1 YAVISQDE
9 NPKRNLQFVW
19 TANRHYRH
27 IEFRATFIVN
37 DDVFWVSE
45 KSRLLGDPKAGP
57 LPLPR
62 NRVTAPINTDE
73 CGNTKGCFREPP
85 GCIEPQCLYILTWRS
100 EAATIDFELGG
111 LADSSIDRYV
121 AVGLSEDKYMGDD
134 TVLTC
139 AHNSETGRTEI
150 FLSYNTADPKNN
162 IPVPKYD
169 VNPSTGGHYDTSL
182 YPVIVSEEGSYDNGR
197 LRCRFRINRDLDTK
211 KRRRITRFIQR
222 RHGLSVEELP
232 LASANRIDFTYF
244 SNSHG
249 RATYSL
255 AKAHGCLMILA
266 WIFFASIGLLLTK
279 YYKPMWPESR
289 MFDQKY
295 WFLGHFNCM
304 ATMFIITII
313 AIILIF
319 VEAGGYSQAPDLPQ
333 KAHPILGIIIFIC
346 IIINPILAL
355 IRPSEENKCRPVFN
369 WFHWAFGTI
378 ANVLA
383 IPQIF
388 IGMDFGK
395 VMVPWWAT
403 WVLVIWVIF
412 HIAVELTLEIHQCCT
427 YKKNKERRKKWE
439 REKRE
444 YPKQHF
450 PEPQPAGRKFKQF
463 MLFLHIGFTAF
474 ITLFMIIV
482 IAVS

>member
-1 YAVISQDE
+1 M
-9 NPKRNLQFVW
+9 LQA
-19 TANRHYRH
+19 ANN
-27 IEFRATFIVN
+27 A
-37 DDVFWVSE
+37 
-45 KSRLLGDPKAGP
+45 
-57 LPLPR
+57 
-62 NRVTAPINTDE
+62 
-73 CGNTKGCFREPP
+73 
-85 GCIEPQCLYILTWRS
+85 
-100 EAATIDFELGG
+100 
-111 LADSSIDRYV
+111 
-121 AVGLSEDKYMGDD
+121 
-134 TVLTC
+134 
-139 AHNSETGRTEI
+139 
-150 FLSYNTADPKNN
+150 
-162 IPVPKYD
+162 
-169 VNPSTGGHYDTSL
+169 HYDKSL
-182 YPVIVSEEGSYDNGR
+182 YPVIVAEEGSYDNGR
-197 LRCRFRINRDLDTK
+197 LRCRFKINRDLDEYHSK
-211 KRRRITRFIQR
+211 LKAIRGGPNHLLFAHGFAVRGSPK
-222 RHGLSVEELP
+222 RHGLSVEDLP
-232 LASANRIDFTYF
+232 LASAERVDF
-244 SNSHG
+244 SRSHDSHD
-249 RATYSL
+249 RARYSL

-279 YYKPMWPESR
+279 YYKPMWPNNR
-289 MFDQKY
+289 MFDHKY

-333 KAHPILGIIIFIC
+333 KAHPILGIIILIC

-355 IRPSEENKCRPVFN
+355 IRPSEESKCRPVFN

-412 HIAVELTLEIHQCCT
+412 HIIVELTLEIHQCCT

-439 REKRE
+439 QQKRE
-444 YPKQHF
+444 SPKLSFQ
-450 PEPQPAGRKFKQF
+450 EPDPVGRKLKQF
-463 MLFLHIGFTAF
+463 LLFLHIGFTAV